1 MTDVSFC
8 YLDLKQIQEISNLQ
22 PIIQNIIDF
31 VIEKAYS
38 YMDKKV
44 QGDAKLLFNCLQVI
58 NSIIS
63 NNFFTFENRVI
74 PLIPA

>member
-1 MTDVSFC
+1 MGVSYFNT
-8 YLDLKQIQEISNLQ
+8 DLKQIQEISNLQ

-44 QGDAKLLFNCLQVI
+44 
-58 NSIIS
+58 
-63 NNFFTFENRVI
+63 
-74 PLIPA
+74 